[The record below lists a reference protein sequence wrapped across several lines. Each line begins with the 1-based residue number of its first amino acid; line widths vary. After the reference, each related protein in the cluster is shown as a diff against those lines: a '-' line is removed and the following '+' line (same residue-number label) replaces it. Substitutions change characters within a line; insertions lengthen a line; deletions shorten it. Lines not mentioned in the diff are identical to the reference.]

1 MQNLED
7 YFDVDASD
15 FCPIIVW
22 VFARE
27 LTRYLSTASASQ
39 FRAVAAQ
46 AEEEFKAAAAERRP
60 RAELRVALTQRLK
73 ARFGAQQPP
82 LGLGL
87 EDESVSRFVEST
99 VGAFLDQDLL
109 QAVRRF
115 LANAKGSFGLFV
127 SCSLDA
133 HRQFVLAARGQT
145 ISLAF
150 YPKQGIVLWGS
161 EQVEA
166 TDDARINRIEGSVHR
181 HRDGKDALKLPKL
194 SSILSLENVSAGGGE
209 SCHGNKGPV
218 LGSFRQLYH

>member
-150 YPKQGIVLWGS
+150 YPRLGIVLWGS
-161 EQVEA
+161 EQVGGWLSKML
-166 TDDARINRIEGSVHR
+166 INCLDHFPFSVSKMCR
-181 HRDGKDALKLPKL
+181 QAAVKAAMETKDLFWDR
-194 SSILSLENVSAGGGE
+194 S
-209 SCHGNKGPV
+209 GN
-218 LGSFRQLYH
+218 